1 MADEYRNLIV
11 PAANVD
17 LARAIAASFGPGGSG
32 MWTTPLSAT
41 GADPASHYISSGFV
55 PPEFAYMVPC
65 QTWETDENGA
75 WVLVSS
81 EPGDPVAVYTAA
93 TEAGVICT
101 QAEVDALFAAAD
113 VTAQEPFVAMGRLGL
128 AIVNPVMGESGG

>member
-1 MADEYRNLIV
+1 MDIFRTLIV
-11 PAANVD
+11 PTANVD
-17 LARAIAASFGPGGSG
+17 LARAIAASFGPGGDG
-32 MWTTPLSAT
+32 MWTTPLSTT
-41 GADPASHYISSGFV
+41 GLDPASHYISSGFV
-55 PPEFAYMVPC
+55 PEAFAYMAPC
-65 QTWETDENGA
+65 QTWEQDEDGA

-93 TEAGVICT
+93 SEAGVICT

-128 AIVNPVMGESGG
+128 TIINPPLDS

>member
-1 MADEYRNLIV
+1 MDIFRTLIV
-11 PAANVD
+11 PTAHVD
-17 LARAIAASFGPGGSG
+17 LARAIAASFGPGGDG

-55 PPEFAYMVPC
+55 PEAFAYMVPL
-65 QTWETDENGA
+65 QVWEQNEDGA

-128 AIVNPVMGESGG
+128 TIINPPLDS